1 MNITGFDRFFKITAS
16 VLGAVLLATAC
27 GSDESSSGGDGPT
40 GPITVTGTAATG
52 LAIADSPVDIRC
64 KTGTATATTAADG
77 TYSVELAE
85 DAELPC
91 LLRVTQPGGPMLHS
105 VLGSGSTVANITS
118 VTDLVVARLAGGSA
132 ADYFDGFDTDAA
144 TALEE
149 DGDIQGATD
158 AVVAI
163 LAEAGVD
170 FGPDIVDNVLTGTL
184 VAAQGGAPGNAYDQ
198 QLDVLGQ
205 KLTASGT
212 TLATLAD
219 QIVLATPNDSLGLS
233 NVASLPSDLLLAA
246 AAPNCTTLRSGEYR
260 MLVLGASLGADVPT
274 EIVTVNA
281 AALSVTR
288 ASGVVEQWV
297 ASGDCAYTSLAGESA
312 VVSPAGVVVGRVAIP
327 GGGFAGAVFF
337 PEQVIRDKDGV
348 ATAANIEQLAG
359 SWNAVGL
366 EQTTT
371 GSPVHLVSSTYT
383 LNGAGVVKA
392 LTVCD
397 GAITGCTTSPFDQVP
412 NITFSMNAAGG
423 FDVVNATAGR
433 SARAFVYRAGG
444 GHLMLVTL
452 SLDGQLGFATY
463 QVEASL
469 PEVDTVRESWNLALS
484 SSLLVGPSFVDG
496 QSTVISVDDATGQ
509 YEREVVLDF
518 GTGLS
523 RPESILINDPRAGY
537 RYRPEATVTDSNG
550 GSSLVTEEL
559 ALPMQG
565 MGLVTA
571 GGVADSSLT
580 LSVQKPA
587 H

>member
-1 MNITGFDRFFKITAS
+1 MT
-16 VLGAVLLATAC
+16 
-27 GSDESSSGGDGPT
+27 E
-40 GPITVTGTAATG
+40 
-52 LAIADSPVDIRC
+52 
-64 KTGTATATTAADG
+64 
-77 TYSVELAE
+77 
-85 DAELPC
+85 
-91 LLRVTQPGGPMLHS
+91 
-105 VLGSGSTVANITS
+105 
-118 VTDLVVARLAGGSA
+118 LVVARLSGTSA
-132 ADYFDGFDTDAA
+132 EEYFDSFEGEKA
-144 TALEE
+144 TKLA
-149 DGDIQGATD
+149 DDDFNFGVIQSAVD
-158 AVVAI
+158 EVVAI
-163 LAEAGVD
+163 IKAAGVD
-170 FGPDIVDNVLTGTL
+170 FGPDVVSSVLTGEL
-184 VAAQGGAPGNAYDQ
+184 IAAYDGQTGNKYGQ

-205 KLTASGT
+205 SLLASNT
-212 TLATLAD
+212 SLAALSD
-219 QIVLATPNDSLGLS
+219 EIVRSIPNDAANLS
-233 NVASLPSDLLLAA
+233 NVPSLPAELLLKPAA
-246 AAPNCTTLRSGEYR
+246 SNCLSLRDGSYR
-260 MLVLGASLGADVPT
+260 LLVLGASVGADVPT
-274 EIVTVNA
+274 EVVTVNA
-281 AALSVTR
+281 AALTLTR
-288 ASGVVEQWV
+288 ASGAVEQWV

-327 GGGFAGAVFF
+327 GGGFAGAVLF
-337 PEQVIRDKDGV
+337 PEQVIRDEDGV
-348 ATAANIEQLAG
+348 ATLANIEQLAG

-371 GSPVHLVSSTYT
+371 GGPVHLVSSTYT

-397 GAITGCTTSPFDQVP
+397 GAITGCTTSPFDQMP

-452 SLDGQLGFATY
+452 SLDGQLSFATY
-463 QVEASL
+463 QLEASL
-469 PEVDTVRESWNLALS
+469 PEVDAVRESWNLALS

-496 QSTVISVDDATGQ
+496 QSKVISIDDEAGQ
-509 YEREVVLDF
+509 YESEVVLDF

-550 GSSLVTEEL
+550 GSSLVTEQL

-565 MGLVTA
+565 MGLITA

-580 LSVQKPA
+580 LSVQKAA